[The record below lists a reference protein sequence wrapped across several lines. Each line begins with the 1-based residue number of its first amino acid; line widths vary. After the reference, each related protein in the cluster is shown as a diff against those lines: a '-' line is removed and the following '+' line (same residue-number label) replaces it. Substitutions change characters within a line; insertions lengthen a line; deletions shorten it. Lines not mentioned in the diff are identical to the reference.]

1 MKIRRRKSR
10 KRYLG
15 KKNVYEYD
23 ALSIGIPSR
32 YSKDVEPFLAKD
44 LAINLKTE
52 KNRIII
58 VLEPREN
65 VSADRKPLGKNV

>member
-1 MKIRRRKSR
+1 MKIRCRKSK

-23 ALSIGIPSR
+23 ALSIGIPSK
-32 YSKDVEPFLAKD
+32 YSKDVEPFLCKD
-44 LAINLKTE
+44 LAMTLKIE
-52 KNRIII
+52 KNRIIM

>member
-1 MKIRRRKSR
+1 MKIRCRKSK

-32 YSKDVEPFLAKD
+32 YSEDVEPFLGKD
-44 LAINLKTE
+44 LVMNLKIE

-58 VLEPREN
+58 VLDPREN

>member
-1 MKIRRRKSR
+1 MKNRCRKS
-10 KRYLG
+10 KKQYLG

-23 ALSIGIPSR
+23 VLSIGIPSR
-32 YSKDVEPFLAKD
+32 YSKDVEPFLGKD
-44 LAINLKTE
+44 LAMNLKIE

-65 VSADRKPLGKNV
+65 VSADRNPLGKNV

>member
-1 MKIRRRKSR
+1 MKIRCRKSK

-15 KKNVYEYD
+15 KKNFYEYD

-32 YSKDVEPFLAKD
+32 YSNDVDSFLGKD
-44 LAINLKTE
+44 LDMNLKIE
-52 KNRIII
+52 KNRIVI

-65 VSADRKPLGKNV
+65 ISANRKPLGKNM

>member
-1 MKIRRRKSR
+1 MKIRCRKSK

-32 YSKDVEPFLAKD
+32 YHKTVETFVGKD
-44 LAINLKTE
+44 LDMSLKVE
-52 KNRIII
+52 KKRIII

-65 VSADRKPLGKNV
+65 VSANRKTPGKFM

>member
-1 MKIRRRKSR
+1 MKIRCRKS
-10 KRYLG
+10 KKQYLG
-15 KKNVYEYD
+15 KKNVYEYT

-32 YSKDVEPFLAKD
+32 FHKDVDFFLDKD
-44 LAINLKTE
+44 LKMRLKAE

-58 VLEPREN
+58 VLEPRKN